1 MTRMTIDR
9 WNVTYMTHVT
19 YVTGDM
25 AVLRLYEREKTS
37 QQWMVKDDRVENRF
51 NPKWVMAAGESYRVT
66 ATNFTG
72 APSQT
77 WRVELL

>member
-1 MTRMTIDR
+1 MHMTGDTYDRWHVTHMTR
-9 WNVTYMTHVT
+9 
-19 YVTGDM
+19 VTGDM
-25 AVLRLYEREKTS
+25 AVLRPYEREKTS
-37 QQWMVKDDRVENRF
+37 QQWMVKDERVENRF
-51 NPKWVMAAGESYRVT
+51 NPKWVMAAGEGFRVT